1 MYRAVDASNVA
12 ARSGWRTP
20 RASRITPEEEHP
32 ISKGHSLRKAVEN
45 LKIPKDFS

>member
-1 MYRAVDASNVA
+1 MYHAVDASNVA

-20 RASRITPEEEHP
+20 RASRINSRRGAPYKRGAQP
-32 ISKGHSLRKAVEN
+32 RKAVEN